1 MVSCNSAG
9 KRMNLIYIHQYFVTN
24 EGTSAT
30 RSYDVSRYLIQM
42 GHRVTMI
49 CGLHDQSSL
58 APMPW
63 WRLMRRE
70 RIDGIDVIVCN
81 ARYSNKLGVPGRLWA
96 WGKFAMLATWVC
108 LRQRSAD
115 VIFATSTPPTVGI
128 PARLA
133 AAVKRIPYVFEV
145 RDLWPEDLLAAGRLK
160 PGLQYRAWQWL
171 ENFCYAKARKVLLV
185 SQGFHDRLLER
196 GFDPDRLQTI
206 VLGADASLFKDAE
219 PNREF
224 IERHRLSGKT
234 IAIYTGAHGDANGL
248 SQLVDVAEHLRHR
261 PDIAIVL
268 LGDGKMRPLLRTM
281 VTERKLENIHLLE
294 AVPKQMV
301 PGILAS
307 CHIGLMILKQISR
320 PRWVTPNKIFDYMF
334 SGLPSIVNF
343 SGTTAELVAREGVGV
358 ASEPGSSEDL
368 AAKIRFWA
376 DEPEQRKA
384 VGRRAREVAFAKFDR
399 KQIAARL
406 AEVFEACTKGSAKRG
421 ASFKA
426 GKSHECR

>member
-1 MVSCNSAG
+1 
-9 KRMNLIYIHQYFVTN
+9 MNLIYIHQYFVTN

-30 RSYDVSRYLIQM
+30 RSYDVSRYLIEM
-42 GHRVTMI
+42 GYSVTMI

-70 RIDGIDVIVCN
+70 RIDGIDLIVCN
-81 ARYSNKLGVPGRLWA
+81 ARYSNRLGVPGRLWA
-96 WGKFAMLATWVC
+96 WLKFAMLATWAC
-108 LRQRSAD
+108 LQQRSAD
-115 VIFATSTPPTVGI
+115 LIFATSTPLTVGI
-128 PARLA
+128 PARIA
-133 AAVKRIPYVFEV
+133 GAVKRIPYVFEV

-160 PGLQYRAWQWL
+160 PGLQYKVWQWL
-171 ENFCYAKARKVLLV
+171 ETFCYAKARKILLV

-196 GFDPDRLQTI
+196 GFEADRLSTI
-206 VLGADASLFKDAE
+206 VLGADASLFENAQPDQA
-219 PNREF
+219 F
-224 IERHRLSGKT
+224 IERHGLSGKT

-248 SQLVDVAEHLRHR
+248 TQLVDAAEHLRQR
-261 PDIAIVL
+261 PDVAIVL
-268 LGDGKMRPLLRTM
+268 IGDGKMRPQLKAM
-281 VTERKLENIHLLE
+281 AAERQLENIHLLE

-301 PGILAS
+301 PGILAA

-343 SGTTAELVAREGVGV
+343 EGTTAELVEREGIGV

-368 AAKIRFWA
+368 AAKIMLWA
-376 DEPEQRKA
+376 DDPEQRKA

-399 KQIAARL
+399 KQIAVRL
-406 AEVFEACTKGSAKRG
+406 AEVFEECVGDPRRRG
-421 ASFKA
+421 AASES
-426 GKSHECR
+426 GVSNDCR